1 MSNKD
6 APPSPAPSKPGPD
19 QMSGAHFTDGEPPT
33 WGRVEIR
40 VKGHLEPRWSD
51 WLDGLTLTC
60 EDGGTT
66 LIEGRVVD
74 QSALFGIIQRLRD
87 LALPL
92 ISVQH
97 IDAAER
103 RTDHVQVAGDPNNPA
118 SFTPRSES

>member
-1 MSNKD
+1 
-6 APPSPAPSKPGPD
+6 
-19 QMSGAHFTDGEPPT
+19 MSGPQSTEGEQPS

-40 VKGHLEPRWSD
+40 VKGHLEPRWRD

-60 EDGGTT
+60 EAGGTT

-92 ISVQH
+92 ISILH
-97 IDAAER
+97 IDPAER
-103 RTDHVQVAGDPNNPA
+103 RTEHVQVAADPNNPA
-118 SFTPRSES
+118 PPTPRSQS